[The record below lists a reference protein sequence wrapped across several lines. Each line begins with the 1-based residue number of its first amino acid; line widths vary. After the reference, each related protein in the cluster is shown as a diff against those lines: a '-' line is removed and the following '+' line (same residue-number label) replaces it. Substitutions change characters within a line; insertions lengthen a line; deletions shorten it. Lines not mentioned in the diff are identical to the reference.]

1 MAMKLLVLDGNS
13 ILNRAFYGIRLLTT
27 KEGIYTN
34 GIYGFLSIYQRLC
47 DEVSPDAVAAAFDLR
62 APTFRHKMYD
72 GYKAGRKGMPEEL
85 ASQLPVLKE
94 LRGYLGV
101 SVVECEGYE
110 ADDILGTLSTA
121 AATQGH
127 DCVIATGDRD
137 SLQLVGPGVTV
148 LLAATK
154 AGQPELRRYDM
165 EKIKEDYGLSPGQLI
180 DVKALQGDASD
191 HIPGVAGIG
200 QKTALDLIQRF
211 ENIDKIYSNLDSLEI
226 RETLRA
232 KLRDGEEQARMS
244 YQLGKIVTD
253 VPINTDLPSYTLRE
267 SDRPRLAG
275 LLAKLEFFKWIDR
288 WNLSEV
294 TPVAQTEETSPAKEI
309 PCELAGDLAALAASL
324 NEGACFLGAWEGD
337 RLLAV
342 AIAREDQVTLAQR
355 EQEGWGELMRI
366 LASLPGTKT
375 HDSKLFYRECA
386 ALGLDLATVE
396 IRGFDT
402 MLAAYLLNPAA
413 ASYPLER
420 LVQEYAVSVPA
431 VTGVPEK
438 WETLCKNAAA
448 LPGLCQTL
456 SERIEQE
463 GQEELLRSIELP
475 LARVLAAMELDGFL
489 VDAPGIESFGKVL
502 ESRIAEIEAEIYR
515 QVGEEFNINSPKQ
528 LGHALFEVLGLPAKK
543 KTKSG
548 YSTSAEVLEGLK
560 YEHPAVELLLEYRQ
574 LTKLKSTYC
583 DGLTAA
589 IGSDGRIHSTLH
601 QTETRTG
608 RISSAEPNL
617 QNIPVRKELG
627 REMRRFF
634 TAREGWVL
642 CDADYSQIELR
653 LLAAIAGD
661 SSMIEA
667 FQRGDDIHAITAS
680 QVFGM
685 PLEMVTPLMRSR
697 AKAVNFG
704 IVYGIGAF
712 SLSKDL
718 GIAFGEAKRYI
729 EGYMS
734 TYPGV
739 RDYMERTVNEA
750 KEKGYAETMFGRRRP
765 LPELAS
771 SNAALRSFGERVA
784 RNMPIQGTAA
794 DVSKIAMVRVWDRL
808 RREGLRARLILQV
821 HDELIVEAPEAE
833 AERVCSLLREEM
845 EGALAV
851 AVPLTADVHSGK
863 TWFDVKE

>member
-1 MAMKLLVLDGNS
+1 MKLLVLDGNS

-27 KEGIYTN
+27 KDGVYTN

-47 DEVSPDAVAAAFDLR
+47 DEVRPDAVAAAFDLR
-62 APTFRHKMYD
+62 GPTFRHKMYD
-72 GYKAGRKGMPEEL
+72 EYKAGRKGMPEEL

-94 LRGYLGV
+94 LLGYLGV
-101 SVVECEGYE
+101 NVVECEGYE
-110 ADDILGTLSTA
+110 ADDILGTLA
-121 AATQGH
+121 AAAAAQGQE
-127 DCVIATGDRD
+127 CVIATGDRD
-137 SLQLVGPGVTV
+137 SLQLVGPKVTV

-154 AGQPELRRYDM
+154 AGQPELRVYD
-165 EKIKEDYGLSPGQLI
+165 EAKIQEDYGVTPPQLI

-191 HIPGVAGIG
+191 HIPGVAGVG

-211 ENIDKIYSNLDSLEI
+211 RSVDHIYQSLDNLEI

-244 YQLGKIVTD
+244 YQLGKIVTN
-253 VPINTDLPSYTLRE
+253 VPIDTDLASYALR
-267 SDRPRLAG
+267 SPDRPKLAG
-275 LLAKLEFFKWIDR
+275 LLSKLEFFKWIDR
-288 WNLSEV
+288 WGLGDI
-294 TPVAQTEETSPAKEI
+294 PTEALEKETAPIRQI
-309 PCELAGDLAALAASL
+309 PCKQAGDLAALAGTL
-324 NEGACFLGAWEGD
+324 DQRPGACVLAEYEGERLQAVAFARED
-337 RLLAV
+337 AVLLAV
-342 AIAREDQVTLAQR
+342 SNQP
-355 EQEGWGELMRI
+355 GWEKLMEALTRQG
-366 LASLPGTKT
+366 LRT
-375 HDSKLFYRECA
+375 HDSKLFYRAAA
-386 ALGLDLATVE
+386 ALGVHVANVPVC
-396 IRGFDT
+396 GFDS
-402 MLAAYLLNPAA
+402 MLAAYLLNPSA
-413 ASYPLER
+413 ASYPVDR
-420 LVQEYAVSVPA
+420 LMQEYAVPVPV
-431 VTGVPEK
+431 VTDAPEE
-438 WETLCKNAAA
+438 WANLCKNAAA
-448 LPGLCQTL
+448 FPALCDILGQ
-456 SERIEQE
+456 RIEIE
-463 GQEELLRSIELP
+463 GQTKLLRDIELP
-475 LARVLAAMELDGFL
+475 LARVLADMELDGFL
-489 VDAPGIESFGKVL
+489 VDAPGIEAFGKVL
-502 ESRIAEIEAEIYR
+502 EGRIAEIEAEIYR
-515 QVGEEFNINSPKQ
+515 QVGEEFNLNSPKQ

-574 LTKLKSTYC
+574 LAKLKSTYC

-589 IGSDGRIHSTLH
+589 IGEDGRIHSTLH

-634 TAREGWVL
+634 TAREGWLL

-661 SSMIEA
+661 QTMIEA
-667 FQRGDDIHAITAS
+667 FRRGDDIHAITAS

-718 GIAFGEAKRYI
+718 GIPFGEAKRYI

-739 RDYMERTVNEA
+739 HDYMERTVKAA
-750 KEKGYAETMFGRRRP
+750 KERGYAETLFGRRRP
-765 LPELAS
+765 LPELSS

-794 DVSKIAMVRVWDRL
+794 DVIKIAMVRVWERL
-808 RREGLRARLILQV
+808 CREKMRARLILQV
-821 HDELIVEAPEAE
+821 HDELIVEAPQEEADL
-833 AERVCSLLREEM
+833 VCALLREEM
-845 EGALAV
+845 EGAMTLE
-851 AVPLTADVHSGK
+851 VPLTADVHAGK

>member
-1 MAMKLLVLDGNS
+1 MKLLVLDGNS

-27 KEGIYTN
+27 KDGIYTN

-47 DEVSPDAVAAAFDLR
+47 DEVAPDAVAAAFDLR
-62 APTFRHKMYD
+62 GPTFRHKMYEE
-72 GYKAGRKGMPEEL
+72 YKAGRKGMPQEL

-94 LRGYLGV
+94 LLGYLGV
-101 SVVECEGYE
+101 RVVECEGYE
-110 ADDILGTLSTA
+110 ADDILGTLA
-121 AATQGH
+121 AAACAQGQE
-127 DCVIATGDRD
+127 CVIATGDRD
-137 SLQLVGPGVTV
+137 SLQLVGPNVTV

-154 AGQPELRRYDM
+154 AGQPELRVYD
-165 EKIKEDYGLSPGQLI
+165 EAKIQEDYGIAPHQLI

-191 HIPGVAGIG
+191 HIPGVAGVG

-211 ENIDKIYSNLDSLEI
+211 GNVDYIYQNLDSLDI
-226 RETLRA
+226 RETLRT
-232 KLRDGEEQARMS
+232 KLRDGEQQARMS

-253 VPINTDLPSYTLRE
+253 APIDTELKDYALRAP
-267 SDRPRLAG
+267 DKPKLAG

-288 WNLSEV
+288 WGLSGVADDAPQE
-294 TPVAQTEETSPAKEI
+294 PSAPAQTL
-309 PCELAGDLAALAASL
+309 PCAIAGDLAALAGELGRGQPVYFLADYREERL
-324 NEGACFLGAWEGD
+324 AAVALVREDGIALALEGRPGWKELIG
-337 RLLAV
+337 
-342 AIAREDQVTLAQR
+342 AIARCDWR
-355 EQEGWGELMRI
+355 
-366 LASLPGTKT
+366 T
-375 HDSKLFYRECA
+375 HDSKLFYRA
-386 ALGLDLATVE
+386 AADVGLRADETDVS
-396 IRGFDT
+396 GFDS
-402 MLAAYLLNPAA
+402 MLAAYLLNPSA
-413 ASYPLER
+413 ASYPVER
-420 LVQEYAVSVPA
+420 LVQEYAVSIPPVDA
-431 VTGVPEK
+431 PEE
-438 WETLCKNAAA
+438 WAALCQYAAA
-448 LPGLCQTL
+448 LPTLCDVL
-456 SERIEQE
+456 SSRIEQE
-463 GQEELLRSIELP
+463 GQARLLAEIELP
-475 LARVLAAMELDGFL
+475 LARVLADMELDGFL
-489 VDAPGIESFGKVL
+489 VDAPGIEAFGKVL

-515 QVGEEFNINSPKQ
+515 QVGEEFNLNSPKQ
-528 LGHALFEVLGLPAKK
+528 LGHALFEVLGLPARK

-560 YEHPAVELLLEYRQ
+560 YEHPVVELLLEYRQ
-574 LTKLKSTYC
+574 LAKLKSTYC

-589 IGSDGRIHSTLH
+589 IGEDGRIHSTLN

-634 TAREGWVL
+634 TAREGWLL

-661 SSMIEA
+661 QTMIEA
-667 FQRGDDIHAITAS
+667 FRRGDDIHAITAS
-680 QVFGM
+680 QVFDM

-718 GIAFGEAKRYI
+718 GISFAEAKRYI
-729 EGYMS
+729 EGYMN

-739 RDYMERTVNEA
+739 RDYMDRTVSQA
-750 KEKGYAETMFGRRRP
+750 KERGYAQTLFGRRRP
-765 LPELAS
+765 LPELSS

-794 DVSKIAMVRVWDRL
+794 DVIKIAMVRVWERL
-808 RREGLRARLILQV
+808 RRDGLRARLILQV
-821 HDELIVEAPEAE
+821 HDELIVEAPQQEAE
-833 AERVCSLLREEM
+833 TVCALLREEM
-845 EGALAV
+845 EGAMQLE
-851 AVPLTADVHSGK
+851 VPLTADVHAGK

>member
-1 MAMKLLVLDGNS
+1 MKLLVLDGNS
-13 ILNRAFYGIRLLTT
+13 IINRAFYGIRLLTT
-27 KEGIYTN
+27 KEGVYTN

-47 DEVSPDAVAAAFDLR
+47 DEVQPDGVAAAFDLR

-72 GYKAGRKGMPEEL
+72 EYKAGRKGMPEEL
-85 ASQLPVLKE
+85 ASQMPILKE
-94 LRGYLGV
+94 LLTYLGV

-110 ADDILGTLSTA
+110 ADDILGTLSA
-121 AATQGH
+121 AAAAQGQE
-127 DCVIATGDRD
+127 CVIATGDRD
-137 SLQLVGPGVTV
+137 SLQLVGPQVTV

-154 AGQPELRRYDM
+154 AGQPELRRYD
-165 EKIKEDYGLSPGQLI
+165 EAKIREDYGLSPRQLI

-191 HIPGVAGIG
+191 HIPGVAGVG

-211 ENIDKIYSNLDSLEI
+211 DSVDKIYSNLDSLEI
-226 RETLRA
+226 RDTLRT

-244 YQLGKIVTD
+244 YRLGEIVTD
-253 VPINTDLPSYTLRE
+253 VPIDTHLAAYALRE
-267 SDRPRLAG
+267 ADRPRLAG

-288 WNLSEV
+288 WNLGEV
-294 TPVAQTEETSPAKEI
+294 TPVGETAEVSSLREVSCKMAD
-309 PCELAGDLAALAASL
+309 DLNALAAGLS
-324 NEGACFLGAWEGD
+324 EGACFLGQWEGEH
-337 RLLAV
+337 LV
-342 AIAREDQVTLAQR
+342 AIALPQEDGVTLATHDQS
-355 EQEGWGELMRI
+355 GWDTLLQK
-366 LASLPGTKT
+366 LASLPGTCT
-375 HDSKLFYRECA
+375 HDSKLFYRACA
-386 ALGLDLATVE
+386 AMGLDLCKAEV
-396 IRGFDT
+396 RGFDT
-402 MLAAYLLNPAA
+402 MLAAYLLNPSA
-413 ASYPLER
+413 ASYPLDR

-431 VTGVPEK
+431 LTGAGEE
-438 WETLCKNAAA
+438 WETLCKNAATF
-448 LPGLCQTL
+448 PDLCRIL
-456 SERIEQE
+456 SERVEQE
-463 GQEELLRSIELP
+463 GQGNLLHSIELP
-475 LARVLAAMELDGFL
+475 LARVLADMELDGFL
-489 VDAPGIESFGKVL
+489 VDAPGIEAFGKVL
-502 ESRIAEIEAEIYR
+502 EGRIGEIETEIYQ
-515 QVGEEFNINSPKQ
+515 QVGEEFNLNSPKQ

-574 LTKLKSTYC
+574 LAKLKSTYC

-589 IGSDGRIHSTLH
+589 IGADGRIHSTLH

-634 TAREGWVL
+634 TARADWVL

-718 GIAFGEAKRYI
+718 GIPFGEAKRYI
-729 EGYMS
+729 EGYMN

-739 RDYMERTVNEA
+739 RDYMERTVRDA
-750 KEKGYAETMFGRRRP
+750 KQKGYAETLFGRRRP

-771 SNAALRSFGERVA
+771 SNGALRSFGERVA

-794 DVSKIAMVRVWDRL
+794 DVIKIAMVRVWERL
-808 RREGLRARLILQV
+808 RRENLRAQLILQV
-821 HDELIVEAPEAE
+821 HDELIVEAPEEE
-833 AERVCSLLREEM
+833 AERVCELLREEM
-845 EGALAV
+845 EGAISV